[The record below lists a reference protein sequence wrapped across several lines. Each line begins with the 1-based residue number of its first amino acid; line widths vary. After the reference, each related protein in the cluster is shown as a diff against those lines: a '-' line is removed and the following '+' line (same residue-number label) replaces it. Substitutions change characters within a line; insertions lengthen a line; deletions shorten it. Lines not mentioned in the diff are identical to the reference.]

1 MVARALTLTL
11 ALLASACTLDFDEF
25 AEFTTE
31 PDVNFVDDS
40 GPTDRGVGQDRVIPP
55 DMGDGGPVPDIGGG
69 EDGDADGI
77 ADGQDNCPEVPN
89 PDQADFDMDGEGD
102 ACDPDDDGDGANDDV
117 DNCPGLMNPAQL
129 DLDRDGQG
137 DDCDD
142 DADGDSLD
150 AATEAMRGTDPT
162 RPDTDGDGVAD
173 GVDLCPLH
181 PSRVA
186 VDTDMDG
193 AGDACDPDDDGDGI
207 LDYRDNCPG
216 TSNPD
221 QADAEP
227 DGVGDACALD
237 YDGDAVPNDM
247 DNCPRGFNPDQA
259 IDPCA
264 PAFANL
270 GYTREGLS
278 VYRTGDGVIGGTVGG
293 ALIVAGEAVTSLTNA
308 DRLVGNRVHA
318 SARDGDGRTWM
329 ATDRGLAVLRPDG
342 FVFAQREGDVG
353 GGPRGNLRDLAIS
366 STGVW
371 LSSDEGLNL
380 HANNGWNFFSAEL
393 PDTDV
398 RGLHLDGM
406 ERLWAATAGGVVRI
420 TEGMPAMTL
429 AGLPDVGAFN
439 AVTGDG
445 ADGYWLGAD
454 NGAIHLAA
462 DDSVIASFTDF
473 EAHAIAPA
481 ARGAFYFGTPEG
493 VRRLDADGRLFEAGA
508 GVLPGPEVR
517 DLDGAADAPRWAATN
532 GGVVA
537 VDGYFSQLP
546 VAAELGGGCITHAVR
561 AGDSIWVGT
570 EAGLLRQTPDG
581 ALAAVAEGVPP
592 GRISVIRPI
601 GEWLWVGTEN
611 GIGVLNAADG
621 TPTAQYL
628 VGDENVDV
636 PDAPITD
643 VVEGNPGDVWV
654 STDGAGIARLDAE
667 GVWRTFNQE
676 AVGNN
681 FLANEVT
688 VLAHGDNR
696 VWAGTE
702 LGLTNFNENTQS
714 FEAPITR
721 AQGRLP
727 DARIQDVVAGGGYV
741 FAGTPAGV
749 AVRDPEGRWASLN
762 RANFAWPQSVGS
774 DLARA
779 VAFDGA
785 NLWIAFPA
793 SRTQEF
799 GSVVR
804 RPLDAPPDDASAAT
818 VFLSDDGITRSAGR
832 GGAAIEYRSGEL
844 FFSYC
849 GDAEAPG
856 GLTVLD
862 GGGVVTRDL
871 SDIGLPSDAEGAW
884 LTIDHT
890 GRPLFSANVRGGSEG
905 FSIGPE
911 GELTRFALP
920 PNTPAPSACDIADGE
935 ASLWC
940 IVPGAGLARR
950 VGDAQWS
957 PIDLE
962 TIRALGEGDLRDI
975 VAIGASTVW
984 VAAATGV
991 VLIDQGNVMPLNE
1004 ARGLPSNDVRSIDV
1018 GPDGRLYAAT
1028 AAGLAIYDRATMEF
1042 EIVGPGALRNSDVRS
1057 VAVGPDGTAWI
1068 GTADGLFRRD
1078 NTGLVAEFDVRSG
1091 LSLNRINAVE
1101 LHPDGRVFVATDL
1114 GLAVGTGQ
1122 GDFTQYGFVDGLP
1135 GDAVHDVVIAPD
1147 GLVWV
1152 RSDDGVARLLR

>member
-1 MVARALTLTL
+1 
-11 ALLASACTLDFDEF
+11 
-25 AEFTTE
+25 
-31 PDVNFVDDS
+31 
-40 GPTDRGVGQDRVIPP
+40 
-55 DMGDGGPVPDIGGG
+55 
-69 EDGDADGI
+69 
-77 ADGQDNCPEVPN
+77 
-89 PDQADFDMDGEGD
+89 
-102 ACDPDDDGDGANDDV
+102 
-117 DNCPGLMNPAQL
+117 
-129 DLDRDGQG
+129 
-137 DDCDD
+137 
-142 DADGDSLD
+142 
-150 AATEAMRGTDPT
+150 MRGTDPT
-162 RPDTDGDGVAD
+162 RPDTDGDGVPD
-173 GVDLCPLH
+173 GADLCPLH
-181 PSRVA
+181 PSRIA
-186 VDTDMDG
+186 VDSDMDG
-193 AGDACDPDDDGDGI
+193 AGNACDPDDDGDGI

-216 TSNPD
+216 TSNAD

-227 DGVGDACALD
+227 DGVGDACAAD

-247 DNCPRGFNPDQA
+247 DNCPRAFNPDQA

-278 VYRTGDGVIGGTVGG
+278 VYRTDDGVIGGTVGG
-293 ALIVAGEAVTSLTNA
+293 ALIAAGEEVQVLTNA
-308 DRLVGNRVHA
+308 DRLVGNRVAA

-353 GGPRGNLRDLAIS
+353 GGPRGNLRDLVIS

-393 PDTDV
+393 PNSDV
-398 RGLHLDGM
+398 RGLYLDAT
-406 ERLWAATAGGVVRI
+406 ERLWAATAGGVVRF
-420 TEGMPAMTL
+420 TDGMPAM
-429 AGLPDVGAFN
+429 AIPGLPDVGAFN
-439 AVTGDG
+439 AVTSDG
-445 ADGYWLGAD
+445 ADGVWLAAD
-454 NGAIHLAA
+454 NGAIHLGP
-462 DDSVIASFTDF
+462 DDAIIASFTDF
-473 EAHAIAPA
+473 EAHAVAPA

-493 VRRLDADGRLFEAGA
+493 VRRLDAGERLFEAGA
-508 GVLPGPEVR
+508 GVLPGPQVR

-532 GGVVA
+532 GGIVA
-537 VDGYFSQLP
+537 VDGYFAQIP
-546 VAAELGGGCITHAVR
+546 VAAEMGGGCITHSVR
-561 AGDSIWVGT
+561 TGEVIWIGT
-570 EAGLLRQTPDG
+570 ETGVLRQTPDG
-581 ALAAVAEGVPP
+581 VVAAVAEGVPA
-592 GRISVIRPI
+592 GRVTVIRPV
-601 GEWLWVGTEN
+601 GEQVWIATEN
-611 GIGVLNAADG
+611 GIGVLNAADAV
-621 TPTAQYL
+621 PVAQYL
-628 VGDENVDV
+628 VGDENADV

-643 VVEGNPGDVWV
+643 VIEGLPGDVWV
-654 STDGAGIARLDAE
+654 ATDGAGIARLDAE
-667 GVWRTFNQE
+667 GAWRTFNQE

-681 FLANEVT
+681 FLADSVT
-688 VLAHGDNR
+688 VLAHDGER
-696 VWAGTE
+696 LWAGAE
-702 LGLTNFNENTQS
+702 LGLTNFNENTQN

-721 AQGRLP
+721 AQNRLP
-727 DARIQDVVAGGGYV
+727 DARIQDAVAGGGYV

-749 AVRDPEGRWASLN
+749 AVRDPEGRWSSLN

-779 VAFDGA
+779 LAFDGTY
-785 NLWIAFPA
+785 LWMSFPA

-804 RPLDAPPDDASAAT
+804 RPLDAPAEDASVAN
-818 VFLSDDGITRSAGR
+818 VFLSDNGITRSAGR
-832 GGAAIEYRSGEL
+832 GGATMEYRSGEI

-849 GDAEAPG
+849 GDAESPG

-862 GGGVVTRDL
+862 GGGVVSSDL
-871 SDIGLPSDAEGAW
+871 SGVGLPSAADGAW

-890 GRPLFSANVRGGSEG
+890 GRPLFSANVRGGSAG
-905 FSIGPE
+905 FSIGPA
-911 GELTRFALP
+911 GELTSFALP
-920 PNTPAPSACDIADGE
+920 PNMPAPSRCDIAEGE

-957 PIDLE
+957 PIDLD

-1018 GPDGRLYAAT
+1018 GPDGRLYAGT
-1028 AAGLAIYDRATMEF
+1028 AAGLAIYDRGTMEF
-1042 EIVGPGALRNSDVRS
+1042 ELVGRDALRNIDVLS
-1057 VAVGPDGTAWI
+1057 VAVAADGTAWI

-1078 NTGLVAEFDVRSG
+1078 DGGLVAEFDVRSG
-1091 LSLNRINAVE
+1091 LALNRINAVA
-1101 LHPDGRVFVATDL
+1101 LHPDGRIFVATDL

-1135 GDAVHDVVIAPD
+1135 GDAVHDIVIAPD
-1147 GLVWV
+1147 GPVWA